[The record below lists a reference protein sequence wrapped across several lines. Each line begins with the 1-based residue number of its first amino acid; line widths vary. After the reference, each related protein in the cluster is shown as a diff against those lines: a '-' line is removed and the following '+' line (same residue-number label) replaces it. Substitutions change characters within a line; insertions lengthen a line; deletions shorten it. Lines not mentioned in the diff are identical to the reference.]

1 MTVKMPSLLKAEN
14 RAQLAAH
21 SLKTIKRIQNE
32 VIREADKA
40 IGDVANFEKKHHTVF
55 TSFQNHQ

>member
-14 RAQLAAH
+14 RTQLAVH
-21 SLKTIKRIQNE
+21 GLKTIKRIQNE
-32 VIREADKA
+32 VISEADKA
-40 IGDVANFEKKHHTVF
+40 IGDVANFEKKQHTVF